1 MSRQIKFAKTYGK
14 ILGSMDIDKNYPAF
28 HFVYVVII
36 FALENNTA
44 FNLLLK
50 DRNKMAIIHFIRMQV
65 ECCLDV
71 YACLLLRDKD
81 RFFKYFLDGKPINK
95 LSIGKQYLT
104 AGYLCAE
111 LDKRYTGIAEIY
123 KEGCKWVHPNKVV
136 FRSSAPELKR
146 NNLYFIGYKNK
157 IYCEDNKRLNDVYK
171 DMLLI
176 NQILYELLQ
185 ELILPY
191 RKSDAVQVIIGQFI
205 KSKRRVRFKKY
216 E

>member
-1 MSRQIKFAKTYGK
+1 MSKQIKFAKRYGK
-14 ILGSMDIDKNYPAF
+14 LLGNMDVEKSYPAY
-28 HFVYVVII
+28 HFVYVII
-36 FALENNTA
+36 VFALENNTA

-81 RFFKYFLDGKPINK
+81 RFFKHFLDGKPINK
-95 LSIGKQYLT
+95 LSIGKQNLT

-111 LDKRYTGIAEIY
+111 LDKRYAGVAEIY
-123 KEGCKWVHPNKVV
+123 KEGCKWVHPNKAI
-136 FRSSAPELKR
+136 FRGSAPEWQR
-146 NNLYFIGYKNK
+146 NNLYFIGYKDK
-157 IYCEDNKRLNDVYK
+157 RYCEDAQQLNDIYK
-171 DMLLI
+171 DMLLV
-176 NQILYELLQ
+176 NQILYKLLQ

-191 RKSDAVQVIIGQFI
+191 KKSDATQAIIGQFV
-205 KSKRRVRFKKY
+205 KTKKKVGFKEY

>member
-1 MSRQIKFAKTYGK
+1 MSRQIKFAKRYGK

-28 HFVYVVII
+28 HFVYVIMV

-44 FNLLLK
+44 FNVLLK

-71 YACLLLRDKD
+71 YACLLLRDKN

-95 LSIGKQYLT
+95 LSIGKQNLT
-104 AGYLCAE
+104 AGYLCTE
-111 LDKRYTGIAEIY
+111 LDKRYAGVADIY

-136 FRSSAPELKR
+136 FRNSAPEFER
-146 NNLYFIGYKNK
+146 NNLYFIGYKDK
-157 IYCEDNKRLNDVYK
+157 KYCEDNKQLNDIYK
-171 DMLLI
+171 DMLLV

-191 RKSDAVQVIIGQFI
+191 KKSDTVQATIGQFI
-205 KSKRRVRFKKY
+205 KSKKRVGFKRY

>member
-1 MSRQIKFAKTYGK
+1 MSRQIKFAKRYGK

-28 HFVYVVII
+28 HFVYVIMA
-36 FALENNTA
+36 FALENNTV

-95 LSIGKQYLT
+95 LSIGKQNLT
-104 AGYLCAE
+104 AGYLCTE
-111 LDKRYTGIAEIY
+111 LDKRYAGVADIY

-136 FRSSAPELKR
+136 FRNSAPEFER
-146 NNLYFIGYKNK
+146 NNLYFIGYKDK
-157 IYCEDNKRLNDVYK
+157 KYCEDNKQLNDIYK
-171 DMLLI
+171 DMLLV

-191 RKSDAVQVIIGQFI
+191 KKNDTVQATIGQFI
-205 KSKRRVRFKKY
+205 KSKKRVRFKRY

>member
-1 MSRQIKFAKTYGK
+1 MSRQIKFAKRYNK
-14 ILGSMDIDKNYPAF
+14 ILDSMDISKNYPAH
-28 HFVYVVII
+28 HFVYVVIV
-36 FALENNTA
+36 FALDNNTA

-50 DRNKMAIIHFIRMQV
+50 NRNKMAIIHFIRMQV

-81 RFFKYFLDGKPINK
+81 RFFKHFLEGKPINK

-111 LDKRYTGIAEIY
+111 LNKRYAGIADIY
-123 KEGCKWVHPNKVV
+123 KEGCKWIHPNKVIY
-136 FRSSAPELKR
+136 RSSTLKFER
-146 NNLYFIGYKNK
+146 NNLYFIGYKSK
-157 IYCEDNKRLNDVYK
+157 LYCEDNVQLNDIYK
-171 DMLLI
+171 DMLLV

-191 RKSDAVQVIIGQFI
+191 KKSVTVQTMIGQFI
-205 KSKRRVRFKKY
+205 KSKKRVKFQLY

>member
-1 MSRQIKFAKTYGK
+1 MSRQIKFAKRYGK

-28 HFVYVVII
+28 HFVYVIMA

-50 DRNKMAIIHFIRMQV
+50 DRNKMAIIHFIRMLV

-95 LSIGKQYLT
+95 LSIGKQNLT
-104 AGYLCAE
+104 AGYLCTE
-111 LDKRYTGIAEIY
+111 LDKRYAGVADIY

-136 FRSSAPELKR
+136 FRNSAPEFER
-146 NNLYFIGYKNK
+146 NNLYFIGYKDK
-157 IYCEDNKRLNDVYK
+157 KYCEDNKQLNDIYK
-171 DMLLI
+171 DMLLV

-191 RKSDAVQVIIGQFI
+191 KKSDTVQTTIGQFI
-205 KSKRRVRFKKY
+205 KSKKRVRFKRY

>member
-1 MSRQIKFAKTYGK
+1 MSRQIKFAKRYGK
-14 ILGSMDIDKNYPAF
+14 ILGSIDIDKNYPAF
-28 HFVYVVII
+28 HFVYVIMA

-95 LSIGKQYLT
+95 LSIGKQNLT
-104 AGYLCAE
+104 AGYLCTE
-111 LDKRYTGIAEIY
+111 LDKRYAGVADIY

-136 FRSSAPELKR
+136 FRNSAPEFER
-146 NNLYFIGYKNK
+146 NNLYFIGYKDK
-157 IYCEDNKRLNDVYK
+157 KYCEDNKQLNDIYK
-171 DMLLI
+171 DMLLV

-191 RKSDAVQVIIGQFI
+191 KKSDTVQTTIGQFI
-205 KSKRRVRFKKY
+205 KSKKRVRFKRY